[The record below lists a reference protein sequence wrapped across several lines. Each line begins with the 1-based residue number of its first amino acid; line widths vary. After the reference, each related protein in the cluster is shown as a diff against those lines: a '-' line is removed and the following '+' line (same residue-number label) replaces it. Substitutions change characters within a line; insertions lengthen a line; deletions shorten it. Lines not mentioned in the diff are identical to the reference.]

1 MEIADFTIEWD
12 WVQSYQFYLVGEI
25 VNMKLAKNAH
35 LNDLNGVNLIKVRGG
50 HYVMEIAAN
59 F

>member
-35 LNDLNGVNLIKVRGG
+35 LNDLNGVNLIKVQLKLEG
-50 HYVMEIAAN
+50 
-59 F
+59 

>member
-35 LNDLNGVNLIKVRGG
+35 LNGVNLIKVQLKLER
-50 HYVMEIAAN
+50 
-59 F
+59 